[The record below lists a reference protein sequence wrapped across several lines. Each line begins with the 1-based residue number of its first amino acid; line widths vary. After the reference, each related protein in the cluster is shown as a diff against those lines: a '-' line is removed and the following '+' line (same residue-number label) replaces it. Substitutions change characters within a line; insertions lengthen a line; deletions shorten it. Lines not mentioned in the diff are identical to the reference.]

1 MKTTKYQK
9 GKNQCY
15 KKPMYSGAMS
25 REFIVTSLIPR
36 IKENDALTLVLICKH
51 VLKGGGSSIKSTHVL
66 FSDRFML
73 CLFYV
78 TSLVLVISHYIT

>member
-9 GKNQCY
+9 GKIQCY

-36 IKENDALTLVLICKH
+36 IKENDALNLPRE
-51 VLKGGGSSIKSTHVL
+51 GGGGEGVQ
-66 FSDRFML
+66 R
-73 CLFYV
+73 CE
-78 TSLVLVISHYIT
+78 LVRTVVANKAAN